1 MRRDFQ
7 EVLAKFSEGI
17 KKNKYVVIILLAGVL
32 FLLLPA
38 GGDNGDKE
46 SVTSAVDEPIIEFSI
61 EDTQAQLENILS
73 QIEGAGEVSVMLSV
87 RNGGERVLATD
98 SEVARTMSGGE
109 ETEEVNREES
119 QATVVISQ
127 GSGTDGVV
135 TLKYIYPEFTGA
147 VVVAQGAGN
156 ATVRLDLTEAVAAVT
171 GLEAAKIKVV
181 KMK

>member
-1 MRRDFQ
+1 MKHDFQ
-7 EVLAKFSEGI
+7 GVIVKISDSI
-17 KKNKYVVIILLAGVL
+17 KKNKYVMIVLLAGVL
-32 FLLLPA
+32 LLLLPV
-38 GGDNGDKE
+38 GGGEKE
-46 SVTSAVDEPIIEFSI
+46 NNTTSAIDEPIIEFSL

-73 QIEGAGEVSVMLSV
+73 QIEGAGEVRVMLSV
-87 RNGGERVLATD
+87 ENGGERVLATD
-98 SEVARTMSGGE
+98 SEVVRTTSGGE